1 MEQQLIVLGIFA
13 LLIVIGIVMYF
24 LKSGSTPK
32 VTPVDERPTDD
43 SRIISSG
50 NTNIEEMDP
59 NALDVQTQ

>member
-32 VTPVDERPTDD
+32 VTPDDERPTDD
-43 SRIISSG
+43 SRIKSSG
-50 NTNIEEMDP
+50 NTQI
-59 NALDVQTQ
+59 QTR